1 MIPVRFGR
9 AVIRGQR
16 IQRYDG
22 TVALQV
28 LHDEPGQQRAEVGHR
43 VAPGGAVPVDDEDLA
58 QVVAHQLFQRHV
70 AVGDARL
77 PDALLQGQ
85 SGPGAQGTDLVG
97 QLGLQVGQG
106 GAGLLQGVDVVR
118 GVTLDGMRGAGLMQV
133 RQQLA
138 HLGQQGQIGRLD
150 GKAACRCGRGGVGYR
165 QRIRGDDGKFGGK
178 QSVQALAGQPGQDQ
192 AMPGCIHG
200 QQRCGLDGLGQ
211 LGAGQRGLEVML
223 DAGAQQAAGPTV
235 LLQPHHQSPFGL
247 VAQHLTEQ
255 AAVV

>member
-1 MIPVRFGR
+1 M
-9 AVIRGQR
+9 
-16 IQRYDG
+16 
-22 TVALQV
+22 ALQV

-118 GVTLDGMRGAGLMQV
+118 GVTLDGMRGVGLMQV

-138 HLGQQGQIGRLD
+138 HVGQQGQIGRLD
-150 GKAACRCGRGGVGYR
+150 GKAACRHGGDGIGDR
-165 QRIRGDDGKFGGK
+165 QRIRGDD
-178 QSVQALAGQPGQDQ
+178 
-192 AMPGCIHG
+192 
-200 QQRCGLDGLGQ
+200 R
-211 LGAGQRGLEVML
+211 
-223 DAGAQQAAGPTV
+223 
-235 LLQPHHQSPFGL
+235 
-247 VAQHLTEQ
+247 
-255 AAVV
+255 